1 MSQVDEPDAGE
12 QKSRTYAPLIS
23 LVEASDAAVWITP
36 GDSEKLIYLSSAAAT
51 LFGRS
56 VENLSNDEN
65 WRRDLIHPDDLAS
78 VAFGLNQLNHQ
89 SQVRNLY
96 RIVRPD
102 GQTRWIE
109 DHVSVIPS
117 SGNDESD
124 DGGDSNLIGGIAID
138 VTDRVNVP
146 ERALDPAAC
155 LDSLVDAVPM
165 NVVCKDLQGRI
176 VVANKR
182 YCEFTGKT
190 IDQLRGKTNY
200 DFLPADLARQCSL
213 DDEQMLAD
221 GIARQRIEHQPQS
234 NGNTTPIDVIKTPIR
249 DSSGSIIG
257 SHVIFDDAVKLNT
270 GESAV
275 DVERYLLTALLEN
288 LPDSIYFKDE
298 KSRFIRISKSLAT
311 KFGMLSP
318 EEAIGLSDADF
329 YGESGD
335 ERMDD
340 EIALIKGEVDIV
352 EKEESAEFG
361 DGDLWW
367 VKTTKMALRGADN
380 KVIGTFGIS
389 REITDRKRAEADLE
403 RERDRLRTIIN
414 NIPDFIFVKDR
425 FGRFLNGNDA
435 LLEALE
441 VNSLDDIVGKT
452 DYDFWPAEMACNS
465 VADDQHVMRSG
476 EPLVNQEE
484 SGRDH
489 EGNEIW
495 LLTSKVPLFD
505 ADGKVTGL
513 VGIGR
518 DITKSRNA
526 KMQLAAAKDAADAAN
541 RAKSDFL
548 ANMSHEIRTPMNAI
562 IGMTELLMDA
572 DLTSSQSGYLKMIGD
587 SGEALLRVINDILD
601 FSKIEAGKLELDPVA
616 FDVRDI
622 VAVAMRTMAVRAH
635 TKSLELAY
643 RVHTD
648 VPQALYGDAGRF
660 RQVLI
665 NLVGNAIKFTDVG
678 EVVVDI
684 DVQQMSDDDVTL
696 VVKVKDTGIGI
707 PEDVCDK
714 IFNEFEQADTSTTRR
729 YGGTGLGLA
738 ISSRLVKLMG
748 GRIKVS
754 SKKGHG
760 SEFEFTVKYHTSDA
774 KAVEKIPVIVGGTRV
789 LIVDDNATNRL
800 IMQEML
806 NNWGMIPVQ
815 VEGADEAYASL
826 ERAATDGD
834 PFQMILSDVHMPEVD
849 GYSMAARIRETPTI
863 ADVPIIMLT
872 SGARLGDVAERNRL
886 NIHSCLMKPVKQSE
900 VFDTIVRV
908 LGINFTAAAKAGS
921 TRELPQCRP
930 LNVLLAEDNV
940 VNQKLAMTVLEKLG
954 HKVDLVTNGQEAV
967 EQSGQRAYDVV
978 LMDVQMP
985 ELDGLDAT
993 RKIRARE
1000 KEHGGHQP
1008 IVAMTAHAMKGDR
1021 DRCLESG
1028 MDDYLSK
1035 PIRARELAEKLKHLF
1050 GDSAPDDSAPEKGK
1064 PNKPLVK
1071 AAASEDIARDETDS
1085 SDSINQEKQMDTAE
1099 PGEELPVSDETV
1111 SDGQSGESG
1120 AAKPNAS
1127 AVKKHVNWQEALAV
1141 VGGSGDLLCEL
1152 VTVFLDD
1159 LPLQLENIKNAIKQ
1173 HSAAKLKASSHSLKG
1188 AMMFLHTRSPYQNA
1202 CKLEQLGD
1210 ENSLDDANV
1219 VFEILQRDIATL
1231 KTELEA
1237 FVAGDG
1243 EELKGLV

>member
-1 MSQVDEPDAGE
+1 MNLPDEPDSLATGE
-12 QKSRTYAPLIS
+12 QNRQPLFS
-23 LVEASDAAVWITP
+23 LIEATSAAVWITSI
-36 GDSEKLIYLSSAAAT
+36 DSEQLTFLSPAAAK

-56 VENLSNDEN
+56 VENLSRDEN

-78 VAFGLNQLNHQ
+78 VARGLNQLNHQ

-102 GQTRWIE
+102 GQMRWIE
-109 DHVSVIPS
+109 DHVSVMPATTDNG
-117 SGNDESD
+117 SG
-124 DGGDSNLIGGIAID
+124 DGKATASIGGIAID
-138 VTDRVNVP
+138 VTDRVAIP
-146 ERALDPAAC
+146 DRELDPAAC
-155 LDSLVDAVPM
+155 FDSLVDAVPM
-165 NVVCKDLQGRI
+165 NLVSKDLQGRI
-176 VVANKR
+176 IAANKR

-200 DFLPADLARQCSL
+200 DFLPADLARQYSL

-221 GIARQRIEHQPQS
+221 GIFRHRIEQQPTAGGS
-234 NGNTTPIDVIKTPIR
+234 TTPLEVIKSPIR

-257 SHVIFDDAVKLNT
+257 SHVIFDDTAKT
-270 GESAV
+270 KTAESAL
-275 DVERYLLTALLEN
+275 DVEQYLLTALLEN

-298 KSRFIRISKSLAT
+298 KSRFIRVSKSLAT
-311 KFGMLSP
+311 RFGFLSP
-318 EEAIGLSDADF
+318 EEAIGLSDADLF
-329 YGESGD
+329 EGEDGD
-335 ERMDD
+335 IRMDD
-340 EIALIKGEVDIV
+340 EIALIKGDVDIV

-361 DGDLWW
+361 DGDVWW

-389 REITDRKRAEADLE
+389 REITDRKRAESELE

-414 NIPDFIFVKDR
+414 NVPDIIFVKDR

-435 LLEALE
+435 LLKALE
-441 VNSLDDIVGKT
+441 VDSLQDVVGKT
-452 DYDFWPAEMACNS
+452 DYDFWPAEIACNW
-465 VADDQHVMRSG
+465 VADDQMVMRSG
-476 EPLVNQEE
+476 NPLVDQEE
-484 SGRDH
+484 PCRDR

-495 LLTSKVPLFD
+495 FLSSKVPLHN
-505 ADGKVTGL
+505 ADGEVTGL
-513 VGIGR
+513 VGVAR
-518 DITKSRNA
+518 DITKSRKA

-572 DLTSSQSGYLKMIGD
+572 DLTSSQSGYLKMISD

-635 TKSLELAY
+635 AKNLELAY

-648 VPQALYGDAGRF
+648 VPPALLGDAGRF

-684 DVQQMSDDDVTL
+684 DVHLVTDEEVTL

-707 PEDVCDK
+707 PEEVCHK
-714 IFNEFEQADTSTTRR
+714 IFGEFEQADTSTTRR

-748 GRIKVS
+748 GRIRVS
-754 SKKGHG
+754 SKKGQG
-760 SEFEFTVKYHTSDA
+760 SEFEFTVKYRPSDA
-774 KAVEKIPVIVGGTRV
+774 KSVEKVPVIVGGTKV
-789 LIVDDNATNRL
+789 LIVDDNQTNRL

-806 NNWGMIPVQ
+806 SNWGMLPSQ
-815 VEGADEAYASL
+815 AESADDAIEALKQAAASN
-826 ERAATDGD
+826 D
-834 PFQMILSDVHMPEVD
+834 PYQMVLSDVHMPDVD
-849 GYSMAARIRETPTI
+849 GYTMSSLIRQTPDI

-872 SGARLGDVAERNRL
+872 SGARMGDVAQRTRL
-886 NIHSCLMKPVKQSE
+886 DIHSCLMKPVKQSE
-900 VFDTIVRV
+900 VFDSIVRV
-908 LGINFTAAAKAGS
+908 LGISCNDAINS
-921 TRELPQCRP
+921 PNRNELPTCRS
-930 LNVLLAEDNV
+930 LNVLLAEDNA

-954 HKVDLVTNGQEAV
+954 HRVELVTNGRAAV
-967 EQSGQRAYDVV
+967 DRTAQCSYDLV

-993 RKIRARE
+993 REIRKRE
-1000 KEHGGHQP
+1000 SETGGRQP

-1035 PIRARELAEKLKHLF
+1035 PIRTMDLAEKLNQMF
-1050 GDSAPDDSAPEKGK
+1050 GDSAPDIGSVNTPTTSPVAPESGASETAADLAISREPTMK
-1064 PNKPLVK
+1064 PDDPNRNSPVSSV
-1071 AAASEDIARDETDS
+1071 AAASGPGGV
-1085 SDSINQEKQMDTAE
+1085 KTAA
-1099 PGEELPVSDETV
+1099 T
-1111 SDGQSGESG
+1111 
-1120 AAKPNAS
+1120 
-1127 AVKKHVNWQEALAV
+1127 AVKKHVDWQEALGV
-1141 VGGSGDLLCEL
+1141 VGGSSGLLLEL
-1152 VTVFLDD
+1152 ITVFLED
-1159 LPLQLENIKNAIKQ
+1159 LPLQIGNIDNAIKQ
-1173 HSAAKLKASSHSLKG
+1173 QSAAKLKASSHSLKG
-1188 AMMFLHTRSPYQNA
+1188 AMMFLHTRSPYQHA
-1202 CKLEQLGD
+1202 CNLEKMGD
-1210 ENSLDDANV
+1210 ENSLDDANI
-1219 VFEILQRDIATL
+1219 VFEILQRDLETL
-1231 KTELEA
+1231 KAELEA

-1243 EELKGLV
+1243 EELNGLI